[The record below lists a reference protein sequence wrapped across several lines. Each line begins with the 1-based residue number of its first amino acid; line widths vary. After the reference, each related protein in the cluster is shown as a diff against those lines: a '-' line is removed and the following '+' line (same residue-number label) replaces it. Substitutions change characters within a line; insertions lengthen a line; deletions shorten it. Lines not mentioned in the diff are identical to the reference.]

1 MTAGERRILEVLKD
15 AEQGVIEGK
24 AHRRRLSPRA
34 SAATRGDCQ
43 AGIDGLQPVVT

>member
-24 AHRRRLSPRA
+24 ASSTP
-34 SAATRGDCQ
+34 
-43 AGIDGLQPVVT
+43 QPSSFCCYAR